1 MTELV
6 NPRLHPP
13 GPGHRGVLAWRWETP
28 MMAVSSAA
36 VGGGIREIGWLVNV
50 GVTSD
55 YSRTDLDDHAAEVA
69 AELGLVGPGVALFTA
84 AAIDQVIRAEHGGVV
99 VDATV
104 GVSHPTWAADL
115 AAVGQEQAPGTINLV
130 VQLPVGLEPGAAVNA
145 VATATEAKVQALAE
159 RGVPGTGTAS
169 DAIAIVWPA
178 HAEIERF
185 AGPRST
191 VGANIARAVHEA
203 VWKGAGSSS

>member
-6 NPRLHPP
+6 KPRLHPP
-13 GPGHRGVLAWRWETP
+13 GSGHRGVLEWCWVNP

-36 VGGGIREIGWLVNV
+36 VGGGIREICWLVNI

-55 YSRTDLDDHAAEVA
+55 YSRTDLDDHTAEIA
-69 AELGLVGPGVALFTA
+69 AELQLVGPGAALFTA
-84 AAIDQVIRAEHGGVV
+84 AAVDRMSRAEHGGVV

-115 AAVGQEQAPGTINLV
+115 VAVGQEWAPGTINSV

-159 RGVPGTGTAS
+159 RGIPGTGTAS
-169 DAIAIVWPA
+169 DAMAIVWPT
-178 HAEIERF
+178 HAEVERF

-191 VGANIARAVHEA
+191 VGADIARAVHEA
-203 VWKGAGSSS
+203 VGKGAGRSS

>member
-6 NPRLHPP
+6 NPRLHPAAS
-13 GPGHRGVLAWRWETP
+13 GHRGVLEWCWETP

-36 VGGGIREIGWLVNV
+36 VGGGFREIGWLVNV
-50 GVTSD
+50 GVASD

-69 AELGLVGPGVALFTA
+69 AQLGLVGSGAALFTA
-84 AAIDQVIRAEHGGVV
+84 AAVDQATRAEHGGVV

-104 GVSHPTWAADL
+104 GVSHPTWAADV
-115 AAVGQEQAPGTINLV
+115 AAVGQEWAPGTINSV
-130 VQLPVGLEPGAAVNA
+130 VQLSVGLEPGAAVNA
-145 VATATEAKVQALAE
+145 VATATEAKVQALVE
-159 RGVPGTGTAS
+159 RGIPGTGTAS

-178 HAEIERF
+178 HAEVERF

-203 VWKGAGSSS
+203 VWKGAGGSS

>member
-1 MTELV
+1 MSSLV
-6 NPRLHPP
+6 GPRLHPAASA
-13 GPGHRGVLAWRWETP
+13 HRGVLEWSWDTL
-28 MMAVSSAA
+28 MMAVSSSA
-36 VGGGIREIGWLVNV
+36 VGGGIREIGWLVNI

-84 AAIDQVIRAEHGGVV
+84 AAVDQVIRAEHGGVV

-115 AAVGQEQAPGTINLV
+115 ASVGQEWAPGTINSV

-159 RGVPGTGTAS
+159 RDIPGTGTAS
-169 DAIAIVWPA
+169 DAIAIVWPT
-178 HAEIERF
+178 HAAVERF

-203 VWKGAGSSS
+203 VWKGAAGPS

>member
-1 MTELV
+1 MLE
-6 NPRLHPP
+6 
-13 GPGHRGVLAWRWETP
+13 WRWDEP
-28 MMAVSSAA
+28 MVAVSSAA
-36 VGGGIREIGWLVNV
+36 VGGGIREIGWLVNI

-69 AELGLVGPGVALFTA
+69 AELEFVGPGVALFTA
-84 AAIDQVIRAEHGGVV
+84 ADVDQVFRAEHGGVV

-104 GVSHPTWAADL
+104 GVSHPSWAADL
-115 AAVGQEQAPGTINLV
+115 AAVGQEWAPGTINSV

-145 VATATEAKVQALAE
+145 VATATEAKVQALVE
-159 RGVPGTGTAS
+159 RGIPGTGTAS
-169 DAIAIVWPA
+169 DAVAIVWPA
-178 HAEIERF
+178 HVEVERF

-203 VWKGAGSSS
+203 VWKGAGR

>member
-1 MTELV
+1 
-6 NPRLHPP
+6 
-13 GPGHRGVLAWRWETP
+13 
-28 MMAVSSAA
+28 MAVSSAA
-36 VGGGIREIGWLVNV
+36 VGGGIREIGWLVNI

-69 AELGLVGPGVALFTA
+69 EELQLVGPGVALFTA
-84 AAIDQVIRAEHGGVV
+84 ADVDQVSRAEHGGVV

-115 AAVGQEQAPGTINLV
+115 AAVGQDWVPGTINSV
-130 VQLPVGLEPGAAVNA
+130 VQLPLGLEPGAAVNA
-145 VATATEAKVQALAE
+145 VVTATEAKVQALAE
-159 RGVPGTGTAS
+159 RGIPGTGTAS
-169 DAIAIVWPA
+169 DAVAIVWPT
-178 HAEIERF
+178 HVEVERF

-203 VWKGAGSSS
+203 VWKGAGGSS

>member
-1 MTELV
+1 M
-6 NPRLHPP
+6 
-13 GPGHRGVLAWRWETP
+13 WRWDEP

-36 VGGGIREIGWLVNV
+36 VGGGIREIGWLVNI

-69 AELGLVGPGVALFTA
+69 AQLELVGPGVALFTA
-84 AAIDQVIRAEHGGVV
+84 AAVDQVSRAEHGGVV

-115 AAVGQEQAPGTINLV
+115 AAVGREWTPGTINSV
-130 VQLPVGLEPGAAVNA
+130 VQLPLGLEPGAAVNA

-159 RGVPGTGTAS
+159 RGIPGTGTAS
-169 DAIAIVWPA
+169 DAIAIIWPA
-178 HAEIERF
+178 HIEVERF
-185 AGPRST
+185 GGPRSV
-191 VGANIARAVHEA
+191 VGSNIARAVHEA
-203 VWKGAGSSS
+203 IWKGVGGSS